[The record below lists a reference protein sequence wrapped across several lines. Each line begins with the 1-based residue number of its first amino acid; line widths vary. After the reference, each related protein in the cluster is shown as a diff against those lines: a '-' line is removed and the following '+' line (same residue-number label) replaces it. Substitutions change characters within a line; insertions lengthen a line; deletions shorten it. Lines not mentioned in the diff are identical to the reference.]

1 MQDRLSGKKSVFS
14 LAPQAAWTRIS
25 STPKDKQPII
35 VDVRD
40 RWSYRQCHIHG
51 AINIPLDQI
60 QQRFSE
66 IPTNRDIYVICQNG
80 NSSISAARLLVQEGY
95 TRVINISGGIGTWKM
110 YGLPL

>member
-25 STPKDKQPII
+25 STPKDKNPVI

-40 RWSYRQCHIHG
+40 RWAYRQCHIRG
-51 AINIPLDQI
+51 SVNIPLEQLPK
-60 QQRFSE
+60 RFSE
-66 IPTNRDIYVICQNG
+66 IPTNRDVYVICQNG
-80 NSSISAARLLVQEGY
+80 ISSVSAVQLLIQEGY
-95 TRVINISGGIGTWKM
+95 SRIINISGGIGTWRM